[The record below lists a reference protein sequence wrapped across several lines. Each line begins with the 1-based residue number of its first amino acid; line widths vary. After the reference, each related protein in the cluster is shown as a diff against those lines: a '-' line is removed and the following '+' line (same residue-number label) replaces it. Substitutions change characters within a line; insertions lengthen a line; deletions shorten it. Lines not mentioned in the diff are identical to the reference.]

1 MPVTQTIGDLT
12 IIALEDAAS
21 AHFDRREDAIPEAT
35 QQDWAAA
42 DAMDPGALTADGR
55 WWLRFRSFALRYADG
70 PVTLVDAGI
79 GPAGSPGAWDAVPGR
94 LPDNLAAAGI
104 AAGDI
109 TTIVLTHLHSD
120 HIGWAMPAWTP
131 FPRARL
137 VLQRADAEAFAP
149 VLGDTLLAAEDRLDI
164 RDGDADLGGGV
175 RLLATPGHTPG
186 HQCVIVSAADEW
198 LAITGD
204 LFVHA
209 VQFGNP
215 ELAYAHDM
223 DAARARESRKYVLRG
238 GGVATTSWF
247 APSHL
252 GEPFYVRN
260 EGKAGDVPGLSRQP

>member
-1 MPVTQTIGDLT
+1 MPVSHTIGDLT
-12 IIALEDAAS
+12 IIALEDAAA
-21 AHFDRREDAIPEAT
+21 AHFDRREDAIPAAT
-35 QQDWAAA
+35 PQDWAAA
-42 DAMDPGALTADGR
+42 DAIDPSALTADGR
-55 WWLRFRSFALRYADG
+55 WWLRFRSFAIRYGDG

-79 GPAGSPGAWDAVPGR
+79 GPAGSPGAWDPVPGR

-104 AAGDI
+104 AAGDVG
-109 TTIVLTHLHSD
+109 TIVLTHLHSD

-131 FPRARL
+131 FPQARL

-149 VLGDTLLAAEDRLDI
+149 VLSGTLLAAEDRLDI

-175 RLLATPGHTPG
+175 RLVATPGHTPG
-186 HQCVIVSAADEW
+186 HQCVIVSAGDER

-209 VQFGNP
+209 VQFVNP

-223 DAARARESRKYVLRG
+223 DATVARASRSEMLQAG
-238 GGVATTSWF
+238 AATASWF

-260 EGKAGDVPGLSRQP
+260 EGKAGDVPGLSHQS